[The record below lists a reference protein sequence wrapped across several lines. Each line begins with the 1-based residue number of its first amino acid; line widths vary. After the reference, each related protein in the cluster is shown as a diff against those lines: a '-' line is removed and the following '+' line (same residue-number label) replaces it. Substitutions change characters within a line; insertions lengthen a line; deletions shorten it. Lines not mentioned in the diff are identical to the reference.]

1 MCRYIRKTNQ
11 NLFCNA
17 NKSLHE
23 LLLLFH
29 SVFPEDISLNIDLK
43 LETLFDFL

>member
-23 LLLLFH
+23 LLLFH